1 VIKLDTSEN
10 RAKLIYLGIGS
21 NLGNRKNNIEKAK
34 FELLQKNIFILT
46 ESNIYETL
54 SWPNKKNP
62 KFLNVV
68 LKVKTILSPI
78 KLLKVCKEIE
88 KTLGRKK
95 NTKNAPRQCDID
107 IIDYN
112 NKILKRDVILPHPR
126 MHTRNFVLFPLFE
139 INKNWKH
146 PILKKDI
153 KILICSL
160 SNKDIRSI
168 KLI

>member
-1 VIKLDTSEN
+1 MIKLDTSEN

-54 SWPNKKNP
+54 SWPNEKNP

>member
-1 VIKLDTSEN
+1 MTKLDTSEN

-78 KLLKVCKEIE
+78 KLLKDCKEIE

>member
-1 VIKLDTSEN
+1 MTKLDTSEN

-54 SWPNKKNP
+54 SWPNIKNP